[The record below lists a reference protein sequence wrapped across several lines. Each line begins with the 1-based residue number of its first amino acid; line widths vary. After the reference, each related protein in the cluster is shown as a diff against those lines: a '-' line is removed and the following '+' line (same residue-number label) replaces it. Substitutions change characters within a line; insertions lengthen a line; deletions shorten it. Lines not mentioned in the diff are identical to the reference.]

1 MTREETLD
9 KAKAVVTKDRN
20 DQYGDPE
27 NVFGAIAYFWSAYL
41 GRYITPKDV
50 AVMMILLKCAR
61 TKHKVSDD
69 TWYAEYR
76 RAMDIYRD
84 SEHEARKKDFVPR
97 KKYKSW
103 EARRYGK
110 GGQR

>member
-20 DQYGDPE
+20 DQYGLPE
-27 NVFGAIAYFWSAYL
+27 STFGTIAGLWSAYL
-41 GRYITPKDV
+41 GRSITPKDV

-69 TWYAEYR
+69 TWIDIAGYAACGAEV
-76 RAMDIYRD
+76 M
-84 SEHEARKKDFVPR
+84 EVQK
-97 KKYKSW
+97 
-103 EARRYGK
+103 
-110 GGQR
+110 

>member
-20 DQYGDPE
+20 DQYGLPE
-27 NVFGAIAYFWSAYL
+27 STFGTIAGLWSAYL
-41 GRYITPKDV
+41 GRSITRKDV

-69 TWYAEYR
+69 TWIDIAGYAACGAEV
-76 RAMDIYRD
+76 M
-84 SEHEARKKDFVPR
+84 EVQK
-97 KKYKSW
+97 
-103 EARRYGK
+103 
-110 GGQR
+110 

>member
-41 GRYITPKDV
+41 DRNITPKDV

-69 TWYAEYR
+69 TWIDIAGYAACGAEV
-76 RAMDIYRD
+76 M
-84 SEHEARKKDFVPR
+84 EVQE
-97 KKYKSW
+97 
-103 EARRYGK
+103 
-110 GGQR
+110 

>member
-20 DQYGDPE
+20 DQYGLPE
-27 NVFGAIAYFWSAYL
+27 SNFGTIARLWSAYL
-41 GRYITPKDV
+41 DREVTPKDV

-69 TWYAEYR
+69 TWIDIAGYAACGAEV
-76 RAMDIYRD
+76 M
-84 SEHEARKKDFVPR
+84 EVQE
-97 KKYKSW
+97 
-103 EARRYGK
+103 
-110 GGQR
+110 

>member
-20 DQYGDPE
+20 DQYGLPE
-27 NVFGAIAYFWSAYL
+27 STFGTIARLWSAYL
-41 GRYITPKDV
+41 GRSITPKDV

-69 TWYAEYR
+69 TWIDIAGYAACGAEV
-76 RAMDIYRD
+76 M
-84 SEHEARKKDFVPR
+84 EVQK
-97 KKYKSW
+97 
-103 EARRYGK
+103 
-110 GGQR
+110 